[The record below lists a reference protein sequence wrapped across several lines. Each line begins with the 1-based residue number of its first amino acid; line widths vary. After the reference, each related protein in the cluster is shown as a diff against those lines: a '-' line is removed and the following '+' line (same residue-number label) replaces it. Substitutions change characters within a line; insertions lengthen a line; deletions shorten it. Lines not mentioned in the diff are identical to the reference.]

1 MPMLE
6 DTRWPDG
13 EEPFADA
20 VLEESESEAA
30 SFLRFIKGLILF
42 WGFSPAA
49 GCSCGPA
56 ALSRRCP
63 PQDAVDL
70 YGESGERNSCD
81 EGD

>member
-30 SFLRFIKGLILF
+30 GFLHFIKGLILF
-42 WGFSPAA
+42 WGFPLQLDVLVALRHSLVVVPA
-49 GCSCGPA
+49 
-56 ALSRRCP
+56 RCR
-63 PQDAVDL
+63 
-70 YGESGERNSCD
+70 GSIR
-81 EGD
+81 